1 MRACLKPNSLSILL
15 KKLCSLHR
23 SDTITQHYATVTDTL
38 NSKCTSV
45 FKHSFDYVLKTEIV
59 TDTQMVRTKNF
70 IGTVT
75 EVVRREMELLV

>member
-1 MRACLKPNSLSILL
+1 MRACLKPNSLNLL
-15 KKLCSLHR
+15 EKLYSLHR